1 MVDFTKKQEEDKEEE
16 ENFYTKLI
24 KSAAKNNNFVQLAS
38 LFDKLD
44 DSLIEKTRNKVDR
57 IANQLETNTVEPG
70 AKFDRTFA
78 GGASDVAQE
87 TLQLTNL
94 IADKTNIYDY
104 DDDLHDKQQEV
115 MGKILGNLFGESN
128 IERVK
133 RGGKEIVK
141 VKEPEY
147 KGGTLVRDITSIIGS
162 VVAGTKGVGKVSQ
175 MAMKTEAGKEIAEN
189 IAKSKTKTVIA
200 KTAKTATGATIG
212 EQVSIN
218 PYEARLANFLGE
230 FIEDDDGALN
240 DIIDYLKADESKT
253 EAEARMGLFFEG
265 LGFTVGLPA
274 AFFGGKAMYQAFKD
288 KDAAIETMKFLK
300 KNVKE
305 GKLDINSFKNVIN
318 STREKYQELQKKG
331 PEGKQ
336 LASFPYIPKGAKL
349 DIETQRAPLQNKNKT
364 FDGKPDE
371 DVEKLWQ
378 FSPNKIKRAVSRL
391 GFKNIGVGAQEI
403 FRSRG
408 FMTPKMFDVFNKR
421 GAAKNAWV
429 DATENVASKLDYKIS
444 QLSSKYAKYK
454 DPTKLEKKLN
464 DLLQHPEFAEN
475 YKTLVRI
482 SREGTRGQTVQQ
494 RIKGQTDYVPGA
506 KYPLTFANNEAKTDF
521 IKFFDG
527 VPKDMIDDLGEM
539 RLLIDD
545 FSKLFLQ
552 LPNNQINKELKET
565 ITNNLGTWL
574 HRSYEVFESPALA
587 KRRAKQFGKYVDNL
601 NSGSK
606 NYLGRI
612 DYLKEFD
619 SGLAY
624 MTKRLANTKEYAG
637 VDEFVIK
644 KDAATQIQK
653 MFDDIA
659 DTKGS
664 GDYFGRMDSF
674 FGTNKNIFKR
684 RGDIDEPLRDLLG
697 EIKSPSVNILKSVS
711 QVASYIEDVRFAD
724 EAYELLKG
732 RTARTKVPETGT
744 RLKGHIFPRPFTDE
758 VTGIKYNTELKGT
771 QYGKLNGKFVTEEMA
786 MMFGQR
792 QGIIGTI
799 DNSDLYKLFLAGKGY
814 AQASKTV
821 FNHITHLRNTIGGA
835 IFTLANGNNPL
846 SKESGKAL
854 SAIYNRRFKK
864 AGKDEA
870 LEYYN
875 KLVGLDVV
883 NSGVKYGE
891 VESILKDA
899 ADNGVQKFTS
909 KFLDSLDSTKWL
921 KNKALKY
928 GENIQN
934 AYIAED
940 DLFKIISFESE
951 LDTLMK
957 AAKGS
962 TYKVAGKRK
971 PVSFDEYI
979 EFNPKYL
986 EDLEREAAR
995 IVRDTIP
1002 TYSLVPTGI
1011 KQLRKLPIGN
1021 FFSFPAEMVRTTI
1034 NIAKQ
1039 GGKELMLSGN
1049 NTVRL
1054 RGARRLGG
1062 LTLVGGAGS
1071 ETLSSF
1077 TKMWHGVSDDEE
1089 EALRLIN
1096 PKDYSKNS
1104 KFIFYRDKKGDLYKN
1119 DFSFIDPYDVLKR
1132 PLQAAVYEIANG
1144 KYTEEDMDRVLLN
1157 ASMEGINEFMKPFVS
1172 EALLTAA
1179 IRNITRGKTSEGY
1192 PIEGWRDANV
1202 GEKAGLGLYEIYKA
1216 FAPGAFREIPK
1227 TAKAFMGDEYNE
1239 FLGGSF
1245 ANVLENI
1252 TAGRTGEREYT
1263 IAGQIIANT
1272 TGMRFEKVDIE
1283 LDLKQKAKKY
1293 LREFD
1298 DASRQLGGSF
1308 NNRKDGNDVLKGLGK
1323 ANKQHYYA
1331 FKNLKLAFDAADKLG
1346 MSQITRE
1353 KILKDVRIPTETRL
1367 SLALNTYKPITP
1379 SDTQYERFK
1388 NENNKQAMT
1397 LRELKYYVSKYDR
1410 LYMALPII
1418 NIAIAGEEDTE
1429 DSLQERMVSRQ
1440 QIDLIREPDV
1450 EKMKE
1455 RGRNSKGGFIEGP
1468 DVVPSTKEDPADR
1481 VDPFTGEPYQEQMKR
1496 LGFGDDE

>member
-1 MVDFTKKQEEDKEEE
+1 MVDFTNKEKKDKDEEE
-16 ENFYTKLI
+16 ENLYTKFI
-24 KSAAKNNNFVQLAS
+24 KSATKNNNFVQLAS

-44 DSLIEKTRNKVDR
+44 DTLLEKHKNKIDK
-57 IANQLETNTVEPG
+57 INNQLKTNTVEPG
-70 AKFDRTFA
+70 AKFDRTI
-78 GGASDVAQE
+78 GGGIADVGQE
-87 TLQLTNL
+87 TLQLTNM
-94 IADKTNIYDY
+94 IADKTNLYDY
-104 DDDLHDKQQEV
+104 DEDLHDKQQEV
-115 MGKILGNLFGESN
+115 MGKILTNLFGASSVEKVN
-128 IERVK
+128 

-147 KGGTLVRDITSIIGS
+147 RGGTLVRDITSIIGS

-175 MAMKTEAGKEIAEN
+175 MAMKTDVGKEIAEN
-189 IAKSKTKTVIA
+189 IAKSKTKTVLA

-212 EQVSIN
+212 EQISIN
-218 PYEARLANFLGE
+218 PYEARLANLLGE
-230 FIEDDDGALN
+230 FIEDDDGTLN
-240 DIIDYLKADESKT
+240 DIIDYLEADDLKT
-253 EAEARMGLFFEG
+253 EAEARMGLFVEG

-274 AFFGGKAMYQAFKD
+274 AFFGGKAMHQAFKN
-288 KDAAIETMKFLK
+288 KDAAMKTMKFLRT
-300 KNVKE
+300 NVQE
-305 GKLDINSFKNVIN
+305 GKLDITAFKDVVNAAR
-318 STREKYQELQKKG
+318 TKFK
-331 PEGKQ
+331 
-336 LASFPYIPKGAKL
+336 
-349 DIETQRAPLQNKNKT
+349 DITETQRAPLQNKDKKFKT
-364 FDGKPDE
+364 SPDE

-391 GFKNIGVGAQEI
+391 GIKSLGVGLQEI
-403 FRSRG
+403 VRSRG
-408 FMTPKMFDVFNKR
+408 FMTPRMFDAFNKR

-429 DATENVASKLDYKIS
+429 DGAENVASRLDSKIS
-444 QLSSKYAKYK
+444 TLSSKYAKYK
-454 DPTKLEKKLN
+454 DPAKLEQNLN
-464 DLLQHPEFAEN
+464 ELLQHPSFADN
-475 YKTLVRI
+475 YKTLVQI
-482 SREGTRGQTVQQ
+482 SREGTRGKSIQQ
-494 RIKGQTDYVPGA
+494 RIKGQTDSTPTA
-506 KYPLTFANNEAKTDF
+506 EYPYTFANKEAETNF
-521 IKFFDG
+521 IKFFEG

-545 FSKLFLQ
+545 FSELFLQ
-552 LPNNQINKELKET
+552 LPNNQISKELKET

-587 KRRAKQFGKYVDNL
+587 QRRANQFGTYVKNL

-606 NYLGRI
+606 DYLGRV

-619 SGLAY
+619 AGLSY
-624 MTKRLANTKEYAG
+624 LTKQLSQTKKFAG
-637 VDEFVIK
+637 ADELIIQK
-644 KDAATQIQK
+644 EAATQIQS

-659 DTKGS
+659 NKS
-664 GDYFGRMDSF
+664 GASDYFGRMDSF
-674 FGTNKNIFKR
+674 FGANKNIFKR

-724 EAYELLKG
+724 EAYALLKG
-732 RTARTKVPETGT
+732 RTALKTVPKTGT
-744 RLKGHIFPRPFTDE
+744 RLKGHIFSRKFTDE
-758 VTGIKYNTELKGT
+758 VTGIKYHTKLQGT
-771 QYGKLNGKFVTEEMA
+771 QYGKLNGKFVTEEMG

-792 QGIIGTI
+792 EGLIGTI
-799 DNSDLYKLFLAGKGY
+799 DNADWYKNFLAFKGY

-835 IFTLANGNNPL
+835 LFTLANGNNPF
-846 SKESGKAL
+846 SKDSGKAL

-864 AGKDEA
+864 AGKEEA
-870 LEYYN
+870 LQYYN

-899 ADNGVQKFTS
+899 ADSGAQRFTS
-909 KFLDSLDSTKWL
+909 KFLDNLDSTKWL

-957 AAKGS
+957 AARGS
-962 TYKVAGKRK
+962 TYKVSGKRT
-971 PVSFDEYI
+971 PVSFDKYV

-986 EDLEREAAR
+986 EDLEREAAQ
-995 IVRDTIP
+995 IVRNTIP

-1039 GGKELMLSGN
+1039 GSKELMLSGN
-1049 NTVRL
+1049 NTIRL

-1062 LTLVGGAGS
+1062 LSIFGAAGS
-1071 ETLSSF
+1071 EGLSSF
-1077 TKMWHGVSDDEE
+1077 TKMWHGVSDEEE

-1104 KFIFYRDKKGDLYKN
+1104 KFVFYRDKEGGLYKN

-1132 PLQAAVYEIANG
+1132 PIQAAIYEIANG
-1144 KYTEEDMDRVLLN
+1144 KYTEEDMDKVLLD
-1157 ASMEGINEFMKPFVS
+1157 ASLEGINEFMKPFVS
-1172 EALLTAA
+1172 EALLTSALA
-1179 IRNITRGKTSEGY
+1179 NIVRGKTSEGY
-1192 PIEGWRDANV
+1192 PIDGWRDANV
-1202 GEKAGLGLYEIYKA
+1202 GEKTSLGLYEIYKA
-1216 FAPGAFREIPK
+1216 FAPGALREIPK
-1227 TAKAFMGDEYNE
+1227 TTKAFMGDDYDKA
-1239 FLGGSF
+1239 FGGSL
-1245 ANVLENI
+1245 ANLLENI
-1252 TAGRTGEREYT
+1252 TTGKTGEREYT
-1263 IAGQIIANT
+1263 VAGQIIANT
-1272 TGMRFEKVDIE
+1272 TGLRFEKVNIE

-1298 DASRQLGGSF
+1298 DASRQLGNSF
-1308 NNRKDGNDVLKGLGK
+1308 NTRKDGNDVLNGIGK

-1346 MSQITRE
+1346 MSQQTRD
-1353 KILKDVRIPTETRL
+1353 KILKDVRISTKTRKSL
-1367 SLALNTYKPITP
+1367 SLNTYNPIVP

-1388 NENNKQAMT
+1388 NENNKDAMT
-1397 LRELKYYVSKYDR
+1397 LRELKYYTSKYNR

-1418 NIAIAGEEDTE
+1418 NIAIAGEEDTD
-1429 DSLQERMVSRQ
+1429 DSPLERMVSRK
-1440 QIDLIREPDV
+1440 QIDLIRKPSV

-1455 RGRNSKGGFIEGP
+1455 RARNSKGGFIEGP
-1468 DVVPSTKEDPADR
+1468 DVVSDTKENPADR
-1481 VDPFTGEPYQEQMKR
+1481 VNPYTGKPYQEQIER
-1496 LGFGDDE
+1496 LARGAKK